1 MKKLLCGILCA
12 SAGAAL
18 AVDATVATIEVREI
32 NSGMTNTIVAIP
44 GLDLTGGA
52 LVVSN
57 LVKTTNLTAGDE
69 LMAFDNGTYRTWA
82 LDANKHWQ
90 ATTSFNKGQDG
101 NDTVVPGVPASQ
113 FEMGVGSGIWVSRK
127 ASGVGSP
134 FYVYALQPAAMTST
148 IAAGALALVGNPTT
162 NNTAFASFTGCSN
175 GDKIYVPTATG
186 NGRAEYTFKNN
197 AWGRLVVNAGV
208 ISRQETTPVITA
220 GTGFWYQSTG
230 SSAVTLNW

>member
-18 AVDATVATIEVREI
+18 AVESTVATIEVRAI

-101 NDTVVPGVPASQ
+101 VDTVVPGTPASQ
-113 FEMGVGSGIWVSRK
+113 FEMGVGSGIWLSRK
-127 ASGVGSP
+127 VSGVSSP

-148 IAAGALALVGNPTT
+148 IAASTTALVGNPTSVDK
-162 NNTAFASFTGCSN
+162 AFVSCTGCSD

-197 AWGRLVVNAGV
+197 AWGRLVVNEGV
-208 ISRQETTPVITA
+208 ISREVTTPVIKA
-220 GTGFWYQSTG
+220 GTGFWYKSG